1 MPHVQ
6 GTRGRGRPRR
16 VDRSKIVAAARTLDP
31 ATLTIQA
38 VADEL
43 GVDRK
48 TVHYHVTDREEL
60 LRLVAEDA
68 FLAVTSIARI
78 DRRASWQESLR
89 AFASIVRDASVQAGA
104 VTPHLHFDLRTDWA
118 ALAPAEAALSAMLDA
133 GIDADTAAKALRAV
147 AVLAVGFARELVAE
161 STIGADTQRTTL
173 QAALTS
179 VDDSLDALRI
189 LVESDVD
196 TDTAAAMDFA
206 IDLVIRGTESMLAA
220 RS

>member
-1 MPHVQ
+1 
-6 GTRGRGRPRR
+6 
-16 VDRSKIVAAARTLDP
+16 
-31 ATLTIQA
+31 
-38 VADEL
+38 
-43 GVDRK
+43 
-48 TVHYHVTDREEL
+48 
-60 LRLVAEDA
+60 
-68 FLAVTSIARI
+68 
-78 DRRASWQESLR
+78 
-89 AFASIVRDASVQAGA
+89 
-104 VTPHLHFDLRTDWA
+104 
-118 ALAPAEAALSAMLDA
+118 MLDA